1 MYRLPVVTSSTDWA
15 ERTFATVDLKDRRR
29 ERRAVSLAA
38 GMMRHPDASLPQQLG
53 TPSALKAAYRLLD
66 EDDVTHA
73 ALSQPHWQAT
83 RDQAGRQNLV
93 LLIQDTTEIDH
104 SQHAKTKGLGPIG
117 NGRGRGYLL
126 QTVLAVVPQPRQVLG
141 IAAQEPFLRKQA
153 PKGQSCA
160 QRRSRERES
169 QVWSRM
175 VKAVGPPSDGSTW
188 VHVGDRYSDIFDFL
202 EACREQ
208 RCHFL
213 IRVTQDRRIYA
224 EDGTVESL
232 LTAVRALPAQDQPD
246 LHVPAHD
253 GQPARTARLSISFRA
268 ASLRPPAH
276 SRQKPPLAVW
286 IVRVWEADPPDDVD
300 EPLEWILLTSVPT
313 LTVAEAWERADWY
326 TCRWL
331 VEDYHQCLKTGCS
344 LEQRHLQTYDGLV
357 RLLGFLALIA
367 VRLLQ
372 LRELARL
379 EPERLASAALPGD
392 LVRVVAHLADVP
404 VEELTLGSFWR
415 TVARQGGHQGRKGD
429 GPPGWKTL
437 WRGWLDIQLLL
448 EGVHLASRLPP

>member
-1 MYRLPVVTSSTDWA
+1 MYMMPIVMRPAEWA
-15 ERTFATVDLKDRRR
+15 DRTFAAVDLGDRRR
-29 ERRAVSLAA
+29 ERRAVALAA
-38 GMMRHPDASLPQQLG
+38 RMMRQPAASLPQQMHAA
-53 TPSALKAAYRLLD
+53 SALKAAYRLLD
-66 EDDVTHA
+66 EADVTHA
-73 ALSQPHWQAT
+73 ALSQPHWDAT
-83 RDQAGRQNLV
+83 RQRAARQDWV
-93 LLIQDTTEIDH
+93 LLIQDTTEIDY
-104 SQHAKTKGLGPIG
+104 SQHPKTEGVGPIG

-141 IAAQEPFLRKQA
+141 IAAQEPFLRKNA

-160 QRRSRERES
+160 RRRARDRES
-169 QVWSRM
+169 QIWSRM
-175 VKAVGPPSDGSTW
+175 VHAVGSPPDGSTW

-202 EACREQ
+202 EACREE

-213 IRVTQDRRIYA
+213 IRVAQDRRIYTD
-224 EDGTVESL
+224 DGAVESL
-232 LTAVRALPAQDQPD
+232 LAAVRALPAQDQRD

-253 GQPARTARLSISFRA
+253 HQPARTARLSISFRA
-268 ASLRPPAH
+268 ATLRPPAH
-276 SRQKPPLAVW
+276 SRTKPPLCVYL
-286 IVRVWEADPPDDVD
+286 VRVWEADPPPEVT
-300 EPLEWILLTSVPT
+300 EPLEWIVLTSVPT
-313 LTVAEAWERADWY
+313 LTVASAWERAEWY

-379 EPERLASAALPGD
+379 EPERLATEAVPGD
-392 LVRVVAHLADVP
+392 LARVVAHLADVRLS
-404 VEELTLGSFWR
+404 ELTLGTFWR
-415 TVARQGGHQGRKGD
+415 TVARQGGHQGRKRD

-437 WRGWLDIQLLL
+437 WRGWLEIQTLL
-448 EGVHLASRLPP
+448 EGIHLAARLPP

>member
-1 MYRLPVVTSSTDWA
+1 MYVMPSVVSPSEWA
-15 ERTFATVDLKDRRR
+15 DRTFAAVDLADRRR
-29 ERRAVSLAA
+29 ERRAVTMAA
-38 GMMRHPDASLPQQLG
+38 GMMRHPDASLPQQMHAA
-53 TPSALKAAYRLLD
+53 SALKAAYRLLD
-66 EDDVTHA
+66 EDHVTHA
-73 ALSQPHWQAT
+73 ALSQPHWDAT
-83 RDQAGRQNLV
+83 REQAGRQDLT

-104 SQHAKTKGLGPIG
+104 TQHPKTAGLGPIG

-126 QTVLAVVPQPRQVLG
+126 QTVLVVIPQPRQVVG
-141 IAAQEPFLRKQA
+141 IAAQEPFLRKPA

-160 QRRSRERES
+160 QRRGRERES

-175 VKAVGPPSDGSTW
+175 VHAVGQPPDGSMW

-202 EACREQ
+202 EACHDQ

-213 IRVTQDRRIYA
+213 IRVAQDRRIYTD
-224 EDGTVESL
+224 DGAVESL
-232 LTAVRALPAQDQPD
+232 LAAVRALPAQDQRE

-253 GQPARTARLSISFRA
+253 HQRARTAQLSISFRA

-276 SRQKPPLAVW
+276 SCHKPPLQVS
-286 IVRVWEADPPDDVD
+286 IVRVWEADPPPAVT

-313 LTVAEAWERADWY
+313 LTVAEAWERAEWY
-326 TCRWL
+326 TCRWV

-379 EPERLASAALPGD
+379 EPDRLATDVLPRD
-392 LVRVVAHLADVP
+392 LVRVVAQLADIP
-404 VEELTLGSFWR
+404 VETLRLGAFWR
-415 TVARQGGHQGRKGD
+415 TVAQQGGYQGRIGD
-429 GPPGWKTL
+429 GPAGWKTL

>member
-1 MYRLPVVTSSTDWA
+1 MYMMPIVLSPAEWA
-15 ERTFATVDLKDRRR
+15 DRTFAAVDLGDRRR
-29 ERRAVSLAA
+29 ERRAVTLAA
-38 GMMRHPDASLPQQLG
+38 RMMRHPAASLPQQMH
-53 TPSALKAAYRLLD
+53 AARVLKAAYRLLD
-66 EDDVTHA
+66 EADVTHA
-73 ALSQPHWQAT
+73 ALSQPHWDAT
-83 RDQAGRQNLV
+83 RDRAGRQDLV
-93 LLIQDTTEIDH
+93 LLIQDTTEIDYTH
-104 SQHAKTKGLGPIG
+104 YPKTEGLGPIG

-141 IAAQEPFLRKQA
+141 IAAQEPFLRKSA

-160 QRRSRERES
+160 QRRARERES

-175 VKAVGPPSDGSTW
+175 VHAVGPPPEGSTW

-202 EACREQ
+202 EACRDQ

-213 IRVTQDRRIYA
+213 IRVAQDRRIYTA
-224 EDGTVESL
+224 DGTVESL
-232 LTAVRALPAQDQPD
+232 LTAVRGLPAQDQRD

-253 GQPARTARLSISFRA
+253 GQPARMARVSISLRA
-268 ASLRPPAH
+268 ATLRPPAH
-276 SRQKPPLAVW
+276 SRTKPPLPVW
-286 IVRVWEADPPDDVD
+286 IVRVWEADPPPDVA
-300 EPLEWILLTSVPT
+300 EPLEWIVLTSVPT
-313 LTVAEAWERADWY
+313 LTVADAWQRAEWY

-372 LRELARL
+372 LRQLARL
-379 EPERLASAALPGD
+379 EPDRLASDALPGD

-404 VEELTLGSFWR
+404 LETLTLGTFWR

>member
-1 MYRLPVVTSSTDWA
+1 MYMLPVVTSPTDWA

-38 GMMRHPDASLPQQLG
+38 SLMRHPDASLPQQMG
-53 TPSALKAAYRLLD
+53 APSALKAAYRLLD
-66 EDDVTHA
+66 QHDVTHA
-73 ALSQPHWQAT
+73 ALVEPHWQAT

-104 SQHAKTKGLGPIG
+104 THHPKTEGLGPIG

-126 QTVLAVVPQPRQVLG
+126 QSVLAVVPQPRQVLG
-141 IAAQEPFLRKQA
+141 IAVQEPFLRKQA

-175 VKAVGPPSDGSTW
+175 VKAVGPPSEGSTW

-202 EACREQ
+202 EECEQQ
-208 RCHFL
+208 RCQFL
-213 IRVTQDRRIYA
+213 IRVAQDRRIYA

-232 LTAVRALPAQDQPD
+232 LTAIRALPAQDQRE
-246 LHVPAHD
+246 LQVVAHD
-253 GQPARTARLSISFRA
+253 GQPARTARVSISFRA
-268 ASLRPPAH
+268 ATLRPPAH
-276 SRQKPPLAVW
+276 SRSKPPLSVW
-286 IVRVWEADPPDDVD
+286 ILRVWEADPPPDVE
-300 EPLEWILLTSVPT
+300 EPLEWLLLTSVPT
-313 LTVAEAWERADWY
+313 LTVASAWERAEWY

-344 LEQRHLQTYDGLV
+344 LEQRHLQTYDALV

-372 LRELARL
+372 LRELARQ
-379 EPERLASAALPGD
+379 EPEGLASAALPAD
-392 LVRVVAHLADVP
+392 LVRVVAHLAEVP
-404 VEELTLGSFWR
+404 VERLTLGSFWR